1 MTARASPR
9 RSAVR
14 LGAGPRSLRFKL
26 CALGLALAILPLG
39 MLAIALGYEQVLTAS
54 EVRRLRAAAE
64 LARSAGARD
73 LGTLGWRLRVEIAR
87 LDAGG
92 RVVERSDTA
101 ARALVHSRLGRL
113 GERLVGGGEPESLAA
128 ADRALGPWAA
138 RQEVVGALGGRGPA
152 VAKRVSPSAETVV
165 IALAEPLPQGGALYL
180 LSGTHRGVRRLMA
193 LRPELTE
200 LALYEL
206 ALVLPLLLVVG
217 LRVVRPI
224 ARLAHAARSYPE
236 VPLCDEK
243 LLARGDEIAVLARTL
258 SVMAADLEG
267 RRQHAADL
275 GADIAHE
282 LKSPLASI
290 AASAELL
297 GAGRALTRERIDLVS
312 GTIERSVDRLRR
324 SVDDLLA
331 LLRLEQA
338 VPIERREP
346 VVYLELVDE
355 LLGEYRRDP
364 RFAGWRF
371 TLDAADGDANAAA
384 MLPPLPLNRRRWTE
398 LLRNL
403 IDNALVQPAVRKEIV
418 VAVRRVPE
426 GLVTAVRDHGPGIPV
441 ENHQQVFR
449 RFFSDR
455 PPGCPPGSG
464 LGLSVVQA
472 IARAHGGRVD
482 LRSSPGEG
490 AVFSVTLPV
499 SAGGRG

>member
-1 MTARASPR
+1 MIARASLR

-26 CALGLALAILPLG
+26 CALGLALAVLPLG

-73 LGTLGWRLRVEIAR
+73 LGALGSRLRVEIAR
-87 LDAGG
+87 LDAAG

-128 ADRALGPWAA
+128 ADRALGPWSA
-138 RQEVVGALGGRGPA
+138 RQEVMGALGGHGAA

-165 IALAEPLPQGGALYL
+165 VALAQPLPEGGALYL

-224 ARLAHAARSYPE
+224 ARLAHAARSYPA

-297 GAGRALTRERIDLVS
+297 VGAGAAPTRERIELVS

-324 SVDDLLA
+324 SIDDLLA

-364 RFAGWRF
+364 RFADWRF
-371 TLDAADGDANAAA
+371 TLDAAALLA
-384 MLPPLPLNRRRWTE
+384 PVPLNRRRWTE

-418 VAVRRVPE
+418 VVVRRVPE
-426 GLVTAVRDHGPGIPV
+426 GLVTAVRDHGPGIPI

-472 IARAHGGRVD
+472 IARAHGGRVG
-482 LRSSPGEG
+482 LRSSPGQG
-490 AVFSVTLPV
+490 AVFSVTLPAP
-499 SAGGRG
+499 AGGGGGG

>member
-9 RSAVR
+9 RFAARLSA
-14 LGAGPRSLRFKL
+14 APRSLRFKL
-26 CALGLALAILPLG
+26 CALGLGLAVLPLG
-39 MLAIALGYEQVLTAS
+39 MLAIALGYEQVLTAR

-64 LARSAGARD
+64 LARSAGPRD
-73 LGTLGWRLRVEIAR
+73 LGALGSRLRVEIAR

-138 RQEVVGALGGRGPA
+138 RQEVMGALGGHGAA

-165 IALAEPLPQGGALYL
+165 IALAQPLPEGGALYL

-224 ARLAHAARSYPE
+224 ARLADAARSYPA
-236 VPLCDEK
+236 VPLGDEK

-297 GAGRALTRERIDLVS
+297 GAGAALTRERIDLVS

-324 SVDDLLA
+324 SIDDLLA

-346 VVYLELVDE
+346 VAYLELVDE

-364 RFAGWRF
+364 RFADWRF
-371 TLDAADGDANAAA
+371 TLDAGTDAAA
-384 MLPPLPLNRRRWTE
+384 PLLSVPLNRRRWTE

-403 IDNALVQPAVRKEIV
+403 IDNALVQPAIRKEIV

-426 GLVTAVRDHGPGIPV
+426 GLVTAVRDHGPGIPI
-441 ENHQQVFR
+441 ENQRQVFR

-464 LGLSVVQA
+464 LGLSVVEA

-490 AVFSVTLPV
+490 AVFSVTLPAP
-499 SAGGRG
+499 AGGRG